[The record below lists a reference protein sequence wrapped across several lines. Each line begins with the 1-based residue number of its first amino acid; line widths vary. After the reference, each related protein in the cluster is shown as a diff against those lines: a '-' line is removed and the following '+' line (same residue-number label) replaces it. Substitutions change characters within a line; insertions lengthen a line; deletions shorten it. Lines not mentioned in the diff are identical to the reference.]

1 MRKEL
6 KNAFGRVFLTIDV
19 DTRNK
24 WVHVNWM
31 GHLTAD
37 NIKAG
42 AEAYVE
48 AMKETNLN
56 CVLND
61 TRLILGTWDHSL
73 DWVINEW
80 GPKAAA
86 AGLKYFAMITTPES
100 FGDSTAAKFHKDH
113 KAFETKV
120 FDSRPEAEN
129 WLKQC
134 VLQVTTD

>member
-1 MRKEL
+1 MRQEL

-19 DTRNK
+19 DTQNK

-42 AEAYVE
+42 AVAYVKAMQE
-48 AMKETNLN
+48 AKLN

-73 DWVINEW
+73 DWVVNEW
-80 GPKAAA
+80 APKAAA
-86 AGLKYFAMITTPES
+86 AGLKHFAMITTPET
-100 FGDSTAAKFHKDH
+100 FGDSSAAKFHKDLR
-113 KAFETKV
+113 AFEARV
-120 FDSRPEAEN
+120 FDNKAEAEK
-129 WLKQC
+129 WLRHC
-134 VLQVTTD
+134 VLQTLV